1 MAEQTRGETE
11 EIGVIQPSLQQV
23 WTPFAQDAR
32 QSDDAA
38 RIESA
43 AGYPERFHPDP
54 GACQDP
60 FHRPAHGHAD
70 DERGK
75 SVTITS
81 RRDTRQH
88 PLRATRLQPGDQVD
102 DPKRFGHVVL
112 PRFALHAASSSVR
125 CWFCRIRE
133 ASRTSGGRAPAYR
146 LRANTLK
153 WARTIENAMIS
164 IARVIPS
171 NAST

>member
-1 MAEQTRGETE
+1 MAEQTRWETE

-60 FHRPAHGHAD
+60 FHRAAHGHAG

-75 SVTITS
+75 SVAIGS
-81 RRDTRQH
+81 RRDTREH
-88 PLRATRLQPGDQVD
+88 SLRATGFQPGNQVD
-102 DPKRFGHVVL
+102 DSKQFGHSAL
-112 PRFALHAASSSVR
+112 PVFALHAASGSVR
-125 CWFCRIRE
+125 GWFRRAGE
-133 ASRTSGGRAPAYR
+133 TTRSSEERALAYWMPASPS
-146 LRANTLK
+146 LK
-153 WARTIENAMIS
+153 
-164 IARVIPS
+164 
-171 NAST
+171 